1 MSSPRMRLRALR
13 RRIISPFRSRISCSA
28 TSSRPIPTSTG
39 CGTPPTEGYDPITGT
54 GTRTALPLYGD
65 NVRKIEQPLRHGS
78 AALSTML
85 TSKAVEDAIR
95 NKLRD
100 GLEIRAGGNKLAGP
114 DDVRLVAKPVVYRI
128 PTAIRS
134 SRIRTSARK
143 W

>member
-1 MSSPRMRLRALR
+1 
-13 RRIISPFRSRISCSA
+13 
-28 TSSRPIPTSTG
+28 
-39 CGTPPTEGYDPITGT
+39 
-54 GTRTALPLYGD
+54 
-65 NVRKIEQPLRHGS
+65 
-78 AALSTML
+78 ML